1 MYVTGQRKSERLTVH
16 PCLWVKGISG
26 VTSRANLDQFCG
38 YMCGC
43 SCVCAMWERKG
54 MFQMNYTLQH
64 VFWSDLKMQFKINLN
79 FFYFY
84 IYKITYQLK
93 KSEHSFYYT
102 ETIRNAYK
110 YVYIALYRVGL
121 HWRLSIK
128 FYSTLTWT

>member
-1 MYVTGQRKSERLTVH
+1 MYVNGQRKSERLTVH

-54 MFQMNYTLQH
+54 N
-64 VFWSDLKMQFKINLN
+64 VSDELHITTCLLVRFENAVQNLN

-84 IYKITYQLK
+84 IYKITYQLN

-121 HWRLSIK
+121 YWRLSIK
-128 FYSTLTWT
+128 FYCTLTWT